1 MLQLYEQ
8 TAKANP
14 LLMCLAPQ
22 FLQGHM
28 YRKVKYGVLVSLCNC
43 WLHNTGLKTPSLQPL
58 DNTAHVAAV
67 FGYGTEDTLELI
79 DNKQCYVSVRW
90 PSWQVL

>member
-14 LLMCLAPQ
+14 LPMCLAPQ

-28 YRKVKYGVLVSLCNC
+28 YRKVKYGVFVSLCNC
-43 WLHNTGLKTPSLQPL
+43 WLHTTGLETPSL
-58 DNTAHVAAV
+58 
-67 FGYGTEDTLELI
+67 
-79 DNKQCYVSVRW
+79 
-90 PSWQVL
+90 